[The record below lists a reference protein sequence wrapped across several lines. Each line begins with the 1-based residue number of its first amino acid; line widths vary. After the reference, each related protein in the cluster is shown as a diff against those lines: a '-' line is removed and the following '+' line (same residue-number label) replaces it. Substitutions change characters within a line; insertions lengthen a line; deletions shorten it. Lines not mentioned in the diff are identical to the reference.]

1 MNLKFGYSLKIIK
14 ENLKVLED
22 IVDKSTALS
31 VALSYARHSFKQ
43 ERPDTTAFPEHLRP
57 GQARAAL
64 EVEDG
69 E

>member
-1 MNLKFGYSLKIIK
+1 MNLNPGYSLKVIK
-14 ENLKVLED
+14 DNIKVLEE
-22 IVDKSTALS
+22 IVDKSTALG

>member
-1 MNLKFGYSLKIIK
+1 MNLNPGYSLKIIK
-14 ENLKVLED
+14 ENLAVLKE
-22 IVDKSTALS
+22 IVDEGTALS

-69 E
+69 K